1 MNADEWRLREA
12 LEGTALTEEA
22 WLACP
27 APDSLLY
34 RALRLGASERK
45 LRLVGCACCRLV
57 WHNLIHPQSK
67 AAVEAAERFADGAC
81 SVEELSEAGEEA
93 VAVAWPGTQ
102 PRRGDRDRRAE
113 YVEHVSAA
121 AAAAVTGVEAE
132 DGWPFWEHLGDVL
145 ERAVEAADSQ
155 PFGLSRAAMEAAL
168 CDSIRDVLGNP
179 FRPVTVARAWLTP
192 NVTSIAQAAYDE
204 RLPPSGDLDPARL
217 AVLADALEEAGC
229 ADQFILAHCRGP
241 GPHVRGCWVVDLVLG
256 KS

>member
-34 RALRLGASERK
+34 RALRHGASERK
-45 LRLVGCACCRLV
+45 LRLVGCACCRLI

-67 AAVEAAERFADGAC
+67 AAVEAAERFADGVC

-93 VAVAWPGTQ
+93 AAVAWQGTP
-102 PRRGDRDRRAE
+102 PRRVDRDRRAE
-113 YVEHVSAA
+113 YVEHLSAA
-121 AAAAVTGVEAE
+121 AAASVTGVEAD

-145 ERAVEAADSQ
+145 ERVVEAAEFQ

-168 CDSIRDVLGNP
+168 CDSMRDVFGNP
-179 FRPVTVARAWLTP
+179 YRPAAFPAWLTP
-192 NVTSIAQAAYDE
+192 AVVSLARAAYDD
-204 RLPPSGDLDPARL
+204 RAYDLLPI
-217 AVLADALEEAGC
+217 LADALEEAGC
-229 ADQFILAHCRGP
+229 GDQVILAHCRGP
-241 GPHVRGCWVVDLVLG
+241 GSHVRGCWAVDAILG